1 MPVLSSVGWPVITI
15 SCLSSCLGIKILLVK
30 LLSKHFN
37 LRISIKILI
46 LKWMCLFKIS
56 FAKFLRSFLAK
67 ISHQSESCLFLALI
81 PCKSGSCLLTTPHGN
96 ELRMHPYLTVA
107 AARQCV
113 QLGPIISNPLSQH
126 FHYWHRRPVTFPVL
140 IGFRT
145 ESCRISHAQDKS
157 INPLRNK
164 VRFGVL
170 WLRTISRKL

>member
-1 MPVLSSVGWPVITI
+1 M
-15 SCLSSCLGIKILLVK
+15 CLSENILCKIFAEFSCNNSPSIWIL
-30 LLSKHFN
+30 SF
-37 LRISIKILI
+37 SCTYP
-46 LKWMCLFKIS
+46 MC
-56 FAKFLRSFLAK
+56 
-67 ISHQSESCLFLALI
+67 I
-81 PCKSGSCLLTTPHGN
+81 PGKSGSCLLTTPHGN

-170 WLRTISRKL
+170 WAALRENVPNVLIRCHTKRRTGAWQWRIQWNA